1 MNEKMNLKELINHP
15 EATLIDVREP
25 YELADGQVEGARNI
39 PLNTIIRMPAELKQF
54 SRPLILFCRS
64 GNRSAMASM
73 TLKAMGVKDVYNGGS
88 WQDVQSLLSAPEPAQ
103 STQRND

>member
-39 PLNTIIRMPAELKQF
+39 PLNTIIGMPAQVKQF
-54 SRPLILFCRS
+54 SRPVILFFLCVNRS
-64 GNRSAMASM
+64 GMASM
-73 TLKAMGVKDVYNGGS
+73 TLKAMGVKEVYNGGS
-88 WQDVQSLLSAPEPAQ
+88 WQEVQSLLSAPKPVQAA
-103 STQRND
+103 QRND